1 MKNILKNTLLLIII
15 LFTSIT
21 YSQENKILSEVSKT
35 TPDYVHN
42 DLKQTLVSNKK
53 NTITI
58 SAKASDTPLIIHD
71 DIRKYLRNQAL
82 VLNSIEAKKSNE
94 NIHNELKV
102 TLITIKN

>member
-1 MKNILKNTLLLIII
+1 MKSILRNTLLLIII

-42 DLKQTLVSNKK
+42 ELKQTLVSNKK
-53 NTITI
+53 NTISI
-58 SAKASDTPLIIHD
+58 SAKALDTPLIIHD
-71 DIRKYLRNQAL
+71 DIRKYLGNQTIA
-82 VLNSIEAKKSNE
+82 LNSIEAKKSNE

-102 TLITIKN
+102 TLMTIKN